1 VLPLTRIQDTL
12 GKVEAKGFNI
22 DILKFENQRFSV
34 NKSSNLKFN
43 LALTAHKTMSQ
54 KILVIDDEKSIL
66 DILAGILSDEGF
78 NPICVNSAEK
88 GLEQLKTETVDLVLL
103 DIWLPGMDG
112 IEALKKIKE
121 DYPELQVIMISGHGT
136 IETAVQAAK
145 IGAFDFIEKPLSY
158 DKIMLAI
165 KNGLRFSRL
174 ENENLILR
182 QIANHK
188 PSLTGKSSAIK
199 NLKDQIELVAPS
211 DAWVLIRGEH
221 GTGKEL
227 VAQMIHRLSESSSKP
242 MVEVN
247 CAAIPEELIESELF
261 GHEKGSFTGAQTGKR
276 GKFDQADGG
285 TLFLDEIGDMSINTQ
300 AKILRILQEQ
310 TFERVGGLQTIQ
322 VDVRVLAATNKN
334 LEDEIEKGH
343 FRADLFWRL
352 NVVPIHVP
360 LLQERV
366 EDIPLLVAD
375 FVETFTHKGMGK
387 KSFTDEAL
395 ADMMRHTWPGNV
407 RELRNFVERIVIMS
421 PDENISEKTVKKF
434 LHQGTSVS
442 ENESE
447 TNKIAPYQKQ
457 NFKEAKKE
465 FEREYLIDKLLENN
479 NNISHTAEM
488 LGMERSHLHKKLKAL
503 HIDLSNSD

>member
-1 VLPLTRIQDTL
+1 M
-12 GKVEAKGFNI
+12 
-22 DILKFENQRFSV
+22 
-34 NKSSNLKFN
+34 SN
-43 LALTAHKTMSQ
+43 
-54 KILVIDDEKSIL
+54 KILVIDDEISIL
-66 DILAGILSDEGF
+66 DSLAGILSDEGF
-78 NPICVNSAEK
+78 TPICVDSAEK
-88 GLEQLKTETVDLVLL
+88 GLKQIKTEAVDLVLL
-103 DIWLPGMDG
+103 DIWMPGMDG
-112 IEALKKIKE
+112 IEALKKIKDE
-121 DYPELQVIMISGHGT
+121 YPELPVIMISGHGT
-136 IETAVQAAK
+136 IETAVQATK

-158 DKIMLAI
+158 DKIVLAI
-165 KNGLRFSRL
+165 NNGLRFSQL
-174 ENENLILR
+174 ETENLILR
-182 QIANHK
+182 QKANNK
-188 PSLTGKSSAIK
+188 PSLTGNSPSIK
-199 NLKDQIELVAPS
+199 NLKDQIERVAPT

-227 VAQMIHRLSESSSKP
+227 VAQSIHRLSERSTKP

-285 TLFLDEIGDMSINTQ
+285 MLFLDEIGDMSLKTQ

-310 TFERVGGLQTIQ
+310 TFERVGGNQTIQ

-334 LEDEIEKGH
+334 LEDEIEKGN

-366 EDIPLLVAD
+366 ADIPLLVAD
-375 FVETFTHKGMGK
+375 FVESFTHKGLENK
-387 KSFTDEAL
+387 FFTDQAL
-395 ADMMRHTWPGNV
+395 AVMMQHTWPGNV

-421 PDENISEKTVKKF
+421 PDESISGETVKNF
-434 LHQGTSVS
+434 LHQTPSAS
-442 ENESE
+442 DNAAAPK
-447 TNKIAPYQKQ
+447 TMAPYQKQ

-465 FEREYLIDKLLENN
+465 FEREYLIAKLQENN
-479 NNISHTAEM
+479 GNISQTSEI

-503 HIDLSNSD
+503 EIDLSDSD